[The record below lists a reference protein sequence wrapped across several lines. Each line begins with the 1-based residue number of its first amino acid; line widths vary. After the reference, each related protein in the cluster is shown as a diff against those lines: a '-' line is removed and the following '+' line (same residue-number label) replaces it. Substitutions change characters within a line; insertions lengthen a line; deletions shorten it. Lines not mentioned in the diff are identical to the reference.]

1 MYVFEQAQAQ
11 KYGKIF
17 LVFRE
22 IHAKVKYNSAYFRF
36 HRAKVNKKKN
46 APASLRKHP
55 G

>member
-22 IHAKVKYNSAYFRF
+22 IHAKVM
-36 HRAKVNKKKN
+36 KKKECPRIT
-46 APASLRKHP
+46 AEALPVRL
-55 G
+55 